1 MKVTVSK
8 INFIKPF
15 EKINI
20 RVVIDYRRLSI
31 FEQIMKEVL
40 IAKLKKFHGISLEEL
55 ARAPLM
61 NRTDEK
67 FAFHRN
73 ELPEIL
79 DLIAPYYDVLTID
92 GKYIFDYSSQYF
104 DNERFQF
111 FNDHHRS
118 IPKRFKV
125 RIRTYIDSNASFLE
139 VKEKMKG
146 RTDKKRITTNGFKN
160 EFDAHEME
168 FLEKR
173 LGGKMKLK
181 PVMINSYRR
190 ITLVNKTSEERLT
203 IDFDVTN
210 GSLDDPTNSNQTLNE
225 IIIAELKQPKLDR
238 TSPFYQLMKNRLIR
252 PFRISKFCFGMM
264 DIYTQFELK
273 SNRFKSKR
281 IFIKKIN
288 NR

>member
-1 MKVTVSK
+1 
-8 INFIKPF
+8 
-15 EKINI
+15 
-20 RVVIDYRRLSI
+20 
-31 FEQIMKEVL
+31 MKEAL
-40 IAKLKKFHGISLEEL
+40 IEKLKKFHGISLEEL

-73 ELPEIL
+73 ELPAIL
-79 DLIAPYYDVLTID
+79 DLIEPFYDVLTID
-92 GKYIFDYSSQYF
+92 GKNIFNYTSQYF
-104 DNERFQF
+104 DDERFQF

-118 IPKRFKV
+118 IPKRYKV
-125 RIRTYIDSNASFLE
+125 RIRTYIDSNSSFLE

-146 RTDKKRITTNGFKN
+146 RTDKKRIATDGFKN
-160 EFDAHEME
+160 QFDASEIE

-173 LGGKMKLK
+173 LGEKIQLK

-190 ITLVNKTSEERLT
+190 ITLINKKSEERLT

-210 GSLDDPTNSNQTLNE
+210 GTLDEPTSSNQTLTE

-238 TSPFYQLMKNRLIR
+238 TSPFYQLMKSKRIR

-288 NR
+288 DQ

>member
-1 MKVTVSK
+1 
-8 INFIKPF
+8 
-15 EKINI
+15 
-20 RVVIDYRRLSI
+20 
-31 FEQIMKEVL
+31 
-40 IAKLKKFHGISLEEL
+40 
-55 ARAPLM
+55 
-61 NRTDEK
+61 
-67 FAFHRN
+67 
-73 ELPEIL
+73 
-79 DLIAPYYDVLTID
+79 
-92 GKYIFDYSSQYF
+92 
-104 DNERFQF
+104 
-111 FNDHHRS
+111 
-118 IPKRFKV
+118 
-125 RIRTYIDSNASFLE
+125 
-139 VKEKMKG
+139 MKG

-190 ITLVNKTSEERLT
+190 ITLINKTSEERLT

-225 IIIAELKQPKLDR
+225 IIIAELKQPNLDR